1 MVNAPNW
8 LVLDLRIGD
17 GPWCSEN
24 GLMITGERRELD
36 LRRGML
42 TRTAVLTDPL
52 GRQIHLTQRRLV
64 SMARPHL
71 AALETTLVAQGWTGP
86 VSIRSGIDA
95 GVVNDNVAEYRR
107 EEDGSFT
114 KLEPSF
120 SNLVLYRAT
129 AERAYERF
137 AKGDSFV
144 AEGYAHEYS
153 YTRDG
158 QQVEGEEFV
167 PKKIGHDTARTRYEV
182 DRTPRRTTE
191 RESVTREQN
200 RAFDPPPARPAAD
213 APVLGH

>member
-1 MVNAPNW
+1 MAIHTQQSISGFIATDPQ
-8 LVLDLRIGD
+8 LTTT
-17 GPWCSEN
+17 EN
-24 GLMITGERRELD
+24 GD
-36 LRRGML
+36 
-42 TRTAVLTDPL
+42 
-52 GRQIHLTQRRLV
+52 
-64 SMARPHL
+64 ARFY
-71 AALETTLVAQGWTGP
+71 ARFGQE
-86 VSIRSGIDA
+86 
-95 GVVNDNVAEYRR
+95 NYRR

-137 AKGDSFV
+137 AKGDNFV
-144 AEGYAHEYS
+144 AEGYTHEYS

-158 QQVEGEEFV
+158 QQIEGEEFV
-167 PKKIGHDTARTRYEV
+167 AKKIGHDTARTRYEV
-182 DRTPRRTTE
+182 DRTPRRAAE